1 MSLSLDVRRK
11 TMMKVKKL
19 IVEKK
24 QGVLPGTI
32 CFETNYVETKSIE
45 NYPHR
50 VMELK
55 ARRKV
60 KLDNMVGRNQRANGE
75 VMAMVM
81 AVVMTRVHE
90 VVIKHQ
96 HRQELKDHW
105 QRLHHQ
111 KVLRR
116 QHVTNGQIKNQR

>member
-1 MSLSLDVRRK
+1 
-11 TMMKVKKL
+11 MMKVKKS

-32 CFETNYVETKSIE
+32 CFETNYLETELIE

-60 KLDNMVGRNQRANGE
+60 KLDNMVGRNQRANG
-75 VMAMVM
+75 VVM
-81 AVVMTRVHE
+81 AVVMTQVHE

-116 QHVTNGQIKNQR
+116 